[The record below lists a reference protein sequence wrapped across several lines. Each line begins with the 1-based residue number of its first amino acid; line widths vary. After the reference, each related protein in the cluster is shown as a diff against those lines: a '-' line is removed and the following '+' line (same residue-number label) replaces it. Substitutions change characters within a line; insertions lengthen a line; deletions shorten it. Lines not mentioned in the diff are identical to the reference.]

1 MKSHH
6 NKRLTSGLALLVLA
20 ACSISG
26 PLRDDPKA
34 TGVSYTAP
42 SSSRWEAL
50 KEKSDAD
57 AAWVHKKTGA
67 TLAMRSVCRRYEH
80 ISLPALSQNLIN
92 TLQDAEI
99 VSQEPTTLA
108 GRSALITTFHGH
120 VDGVAIQNRLVV
132 MRKDECIFDFN
143 LSELKTLSSDVLT
156 DFDEFLKSFAYTGG
170 VSK

>member
-6 NKRLTSGLALLVLA
+6 KRLLTSGLASMLLA

-34 TGVSYTAP
+34 TGVSFSAP
-42 SSSRWEAL
+42 AASRWEAL

-99 VSQEPTTLA
+99 VSQEPLTLA
-108 GRSALITTFHGH
+108 GRSALTTTFRGH

-143 LSELKTLSSDVLT
+143 ISELGTLSSGVLT
-156 DFDEFLKSFAYTGG
+156 DFDAFLASFSYSGG
-170 VSK
+170 VSQ